1 MTHLDPNH
9 QDGIDDIDKQG
20 EGCLGAVIG
29 VAIGIVLCAAIL
41 ALQGCASMPGPPAAT
56 PMLAAQ
62 GTNPNCVFWCH
73 VIITTAKA
81 ESDVQSEG
89 TAPVTTGGQTIDLD
103 STMSSS
109 KSTSVDPKP

>member
-1 MTHLDPNH
+1 MKTPFEN
-9 QDGIDDIDKQG
+9 
-20 EGCLGAVIG
+20 EGKALWEWLLTSLILVCIVVTVIG
-29 VAIGIVLCAAIL
+29 LG
-41 ALQGCASMPGPPAAT
+41 GCASMPGPPQAT

-81 ESDVQSEG
+81 ESDVQSDG
-89 TAPVTTGGQTIDLD
+89 TAPVTTGSQTIDLD

-109 KSTSVDPKP
+109 KSTDVGPQP